1 LPALIQRKEL
11 RPQRFIVDDMFET
24 MLKRKWGWWNW
35 WVYDSAGKVVMSG
48 REGSRPMA
56 RYKAARA
63 LFQLLLTNSR
73 LCDLRESKPKKI
85 RSRTQSKQRR

>member
-11 RPQRFIVDDMFET
+11 RLQRFIVADMFET

-35 WVYDSAGKVVMSG
+35 WVYDSAGKVMMSG
-48 REGSRPMA
+48 REATRPMA

-73 LCDLRESKPKKI
+73 LCDLRELKPKQI
-85 RSRTQSKQRR
+85 RPRTQSRQRR